1 MESQAIKKCHSL
13 FSKERWRNHTRM
25 GWNSHSNRLRFIKS
39 LSWTWVG
46 KHFSTMDS
54 DKELLFSRDM
64 TWIERV
70 HKKIWDKRWTWSKN
84 WYTVCLSTFFLTLS
98 SKIHYFLSFITRR
111 EQIDHLVLQTRE
123 QMNRRVI
130 SHKKDIMELNLP
142 SITRTSG
149 GVTSLMMQKHKSD
162 TTLTFK
168 DTKRQRGIQ
177 ITRME
182 RQLHWSRDGVTT
194 VT

>member
-1 MESQAIKKCHSL
+1 
-13 FSKERWRNHTRM
+13 
-25 GWNSHSNRLRFIKS
+25 
-39 LSWTWVG
+39 
-46 KHFSTMDS
+46 
-54 DKELLFSRDM
+54 
-64 TWIERV
+64 
-70 HKKIWDKRWTWSKN
+70 
-84 WYTVCLSTFFLTLS
+84 
-98 SKIHYFLSFITRR
+98 
-111 EQIDHLVLQTRE
+111 
-123 QMNRRVI
+123 MNRRVI

-182 RQLHWSRDGVTT
+182 RQLH
-194 VT
+194 